1 MKENLINKSEI
12 YNLVKKCDLKKKME
26 SLTTKTVLKT
36 KQDKMVN
43 LKIHDLSYFFDKMRF
58 GGNVFKNILIYQL
71 TLRLKLKLIMLLA
84 GNQRG

>member
-1 MKENLINKSEI
+1 MVNKSEI
-12 YNLVKKCDLKKKME
+12 YILVKKCDLNKKLE

-43 LKIHDLSYFFDKMRF
+43 LKINDLSYFLGKMRF
-58 GGNVFKNILIYQL
+58 GGNAFKNMLIYQL

-84 GNQRG
+84 GNQMG

>member
-1 MKENLINKSEI
+1 
-12 YNLVKKCDLKKKME
+12 
-26 SLTTKTVLKT
+26 
-36 KQDKMVN
+36 MVD